1 MISESCEGDEGK
13 HLIGSSGSFFTLDAN
28 INDEGGNDED
38 ME

>member
-1 MISESCEGDEGK
+1 MISESCEGDESK
-13 HLIGSSGSFFTLDAN
+13 HLIGSSGSFFAFGTN